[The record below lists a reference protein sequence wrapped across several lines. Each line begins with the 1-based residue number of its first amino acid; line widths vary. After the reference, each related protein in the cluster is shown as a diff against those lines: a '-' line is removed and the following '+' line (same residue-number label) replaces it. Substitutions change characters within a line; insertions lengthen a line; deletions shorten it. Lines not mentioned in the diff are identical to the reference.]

1 MSGCPRTYHVLCS
14 SVGSSWAVRIPELDR
29 EASAARLSQVEAV
42 ARALV
47 TTYTPDDG
55 AAVQFTIELMPDT
68 ISAGLAAAAT
78 ARAKAVRSPV
88 DEMLTRRSLAR
99 ELYVEGLEVAD
110 IAAALGLSPRRVQ
123 LFINAPDQRLT
134 VTTGA
139 ATTLPARASHGDS
152 RLAEST
158 VTGRHTCDPAALLEP
173 VGAARP
179 AFHGFRH
186 EALPYRGDEAFLGG
200 TLPFV
205 EEGLALGQAVMVAL
219 PAPRLE
225 QVRAALGTGAKDVTL
240 VDMTRLGRNPA
251 RVLPA
256 WQQFIDEEGRHGR
269 ALRGVG
275 EPVWPGRHPAELA
288 ECRLHE
294 ALLNL
299 AFDPGTP
306 LWLRCPYDLDGL
318 DATAAG
324 LVEQSHPQL
333 VQGSSTLDN
342 PGYVGPASGSVA
354 LDDDLPAPPVNAEVL
369 LFGRGNVRDVRQQVS
384 ASAFDAGLGPGPTD
398 DLTLAIWELAVNSVQ
413 HGGGEGVLRLW
424 REPDALVCEIRD
436 RGHID
441 DPLAGRRAPAVG
453 GHGQRGIWLVN
464 QLCDLVQLRTHAHGT
479 TVRVF
484 SWL

>member
-1 MSGCPRTYHVLCS
+1 MSGRPRTYQVLCS
-14 SVGSSWAVRIPELDR
+14 SIGSTWAVRIPELDR

-47 TTYTPDDG
+47 TTYAPDDG
-55 AAVQFTIELMPDT
+55 AAVDFTIELMPDA

-88 DEMLTRRSLAR
+88 DEVLTRRQLAR
-99 ELYVEGLEVAD
+99 QLYVEGLEVAD
-110 IAAALGLSPRRVQ
+110 IAAALGLSPGRVQ
-123 LFINAPDQRLT
+123 LFINTPDQRQT
-134 VTTGA
+134 VTA
-139 ATTLPARASHGDS
+139 ATTALRAHASYGDAQLGEL
-152 RLAEST
+152 RAAD
-158 VTGRHTCDPAALLEP
+158 RHDPEGAALLDP
-173 VGAARP
+173 DGAARP
-179 AFHGFRH
+179 ARHGFRH
-186 EALPYRGDEAFLGG
+186 EALPYRGDQAFLAG
-200 TLPFV
+200 TVPFI

-225 QVRAALGTGAKDVTL
+225 QVRAALGPGLDDVTL

-251 RVLPA
+251 RVIPA
-256 WQQFIDEEGRHGR
+256 LQQFIDKEGRHGR
-269 ALRGVG
+269 ALRGVS
-275 EPVWPGRHPAELA
+275 EAVWPGRHPAALD

-294 ALLNL
+294 TLLNL

-306 LWLRCPYDLDGL
+306 LWLRCPYDLEGL
-318 DATAAG
+318 GVPEVKVA
-324 LVEQSHPQL
+324 VQSHPRL
-333 VQGSSTLDN
+333 VRGPSTLDN
-342 PGYVGPASGSVA
+342 PAFMRPASGSVA
-354 LDDDLPAPPVNAEVL
+354 LGGDLAAPPVTAEVL

-384 ASAFDAGLGPGPTD
+384 ASALDAGLGPGPTD

-424 REPDALVCEIRD
+424 REPGALVCEIRD
-436 RGHID
+436 GGHID
-441 DPLAGRRAPAVG
+441 DPLAGRRAPTVG
-453 GHGQRGIWLVN
+453 GHAQRGIWLVN